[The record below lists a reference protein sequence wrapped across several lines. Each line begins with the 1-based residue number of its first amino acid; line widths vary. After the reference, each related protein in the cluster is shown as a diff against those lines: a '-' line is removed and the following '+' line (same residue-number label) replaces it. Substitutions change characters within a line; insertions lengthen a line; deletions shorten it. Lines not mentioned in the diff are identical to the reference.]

1 MQRGVED
8 AKVASVADRP
18 MTLEEG
24 IRTRLTEVLGS
35 VLFADLQAHLARD
48 AVFVVGPTLS
58 LIECGVRVALD
69 DVGAVEGWI
78 ASGEL
83 RKPSSDERVTWS
95 AAAGRRWMAL
105 VVQPFVLVQDPAD

>member
-1 MQRGVED
+1 MGD
-8 AKVASVADRP
+8 GP

-24 IRTRLTEVLGS
+24 IRERLGQMVGP
-35 VLFADLQAHLARD
+35 VLFDDLRAHLARD

-58 LIECGVRVALD
+58 LLECGVRVAMD
-69 DVGAVEGWI
+69 DVTAIEGWV

-83 RKPSSDERVTWS
+83 RKPTADERVAWPGEVS
-95 AAAGRRWMAL
+95 RRWVAV